1 MLTRQLAQA
10 IVGKLMSVLGKNI
23 NIMDQQGNI
32 MASGDES
39 RVNTFH
45 QGAAQA
51 VKDRKVL
58 EVWADNV
65 RDMEGVRP
73 GINVPIEFEGKV
85 VGVVGITV
93 SRRSQELRPLSA
105 IQRS

>member
-1 MLTRQLAQA
+1 
-10 IVGKLMSVLGKNI
+10 
-23 NIMDQQGNI
+23 

-85 VGVVGITV
+85 VGVVGITGEP
-93 SRRSQELRPLSA
+93 SKSGTTASWYA